1 MPTRSRPQESN
12 EVIPLPANKPVSLAA
27 LAYEQLYRDIMAGVL
42 EPGRKLLVADLHAAY
57 RIGLSPLRDAL
68 NRLCADGL
76 VEKREQK
83 GFFVSDLDETE
94 LLEITNLR
102 LVLEETALRLAIQNG
117 DATWEEL
124 IVVAFYRLSK
134 AGSTDGDK
142 FLLTEAWSNAHQDF
156 HFLLLSACGNEWL
169 LNFCRRLYEQLT
181 RYRAR
186 RRLISSSSTPLR
198 SNLVQEHKEILDAC
212 LARDADEASR
222 LLIEHYKRSFE
233 LVVNTKFQLL
243 DKPRRLIPVAPKA
256 GDAAGKAEVGAT
268 KRPRKNPARV
278 RRA

>member
-1 MPTRSRPQESN
+1 M
-12 EVIPLPANKPVSLAA
+12 IPLQANKPVSLAA

-83 GFFVSDLDETE
+83 GFFVSDLDEAE

-117 DATWEEL
+117 DAAWEER

-134 AGSTDGDK
+134 AGSADGDK

-169 LNFCRRLYEQLT
+169 LSFCRRLYEQLT

-233 LVVNTKFQLL
+233 LVVNTKFKLL
-243 DKPRRLIPVAPKA
+243 DKPRRLIPLAPNTHGT
-256 GDAAGKAEVGAT
+256 GDAAEGAGARVT
-268 KRPRKNPARV
+268 KRGRKIPARV